1 MKTDY
6 AALGKRALE
15 RLRATC
21 PLADEVQRDILFEI
35 LSKNRNTEFGRKY
48 GFSQIKSIADFQ
60 KKVPLSGYDDYE
72 GDILRIVRGG
82 KNILT
87 AEEPVYFCISSG
99 TTGDEKF
106 IPVTGGDV
114 EMQYLYDYGLV
125 FGAVREYY
133 GGMDEREIFG
143 KIFQVGEFGKTFM
156 DDGRIKGIR
165 SGCVY
170 LCADQ
175 FVGFDASDYC
185 VPKELLFPE
194 SLEDQLYL
202 KLRFALAERGLT
214 AIHGVFINRVAAVMD
229 YLVQNW
235 NMLLND
241 MERGTID
248 EAVEL
253 SEAQRRH
260 FNETLP
266 PNPERAREL
275 REIPLRKSLHGIIP
289 KIWKNMKYIL
299 AIGGKSFPYFTE
311 KVMEY
316 AGEVPICHYAYA
328 ASECVFGVAEKMNI
342 PDRYILF
349 PEAVFFEFIP
359 IKEPHKILTMSELK
373 TGGKYEIIFTNRSGL
388 YRYRLGD
395 VVEVVGWFDRAPVV
409 KYSYRINQ
417 VINIAGEKTNCEQ
430 LSMAVRRFSEIT
442 GADVMGYC
450 VCEDYSGLIPR
461 YLFYIECSDD
471 STIGNANSRFTGK
484 AGGNATD
491 NTDGN
496 TASEAP
502 GVTGSF
508 AEVILEE
515 CMRNANFDY
524 RSCESMNEIA
534 PLKLAFLQAGSFRK
548 YEKRLAGT
556 GKPMGQN
563 KLLHF
568 LDTDEKKEFFARQI
582 LKKENGL

>member
-6 AALGKRALE
+6 AALGKQALE
-15 RLRATC
+15 RLGATC
-21 PLADEVQRDILFEI
+21 HRAQEVQREILFDI
-35 LSKNRNTEFGRKY
+35 LSKNKDTDFGRRY
-48 GFSQIKSIADFQ
+48 GFSEIKSAADFQ
-60 KKVPLSGYDDYE
+60 KRVPLSEYDDYAD
-72 GDILRIVRGG
+72 DILKIVEGG

-87 AEEPVYFCISSG
+87 AQDPVYFCISSG

-114 EMQYLYDYGLV
+114 EMQYLYDYALV

-133 GGMDEREIFG
+133 SDRDEGEIFG

-170 LCADQ
+170 LCADK

-202 KLRFALAERGLT
+202 KLRFALAERNLT
-214 AIHGVFINRVAAVMD
+214 AIHGVFINRVAGVMD
-229 YLVQNW
+229 YLLQNW
-235 NMLLND
+235 DMLLGD
-241 MERGTID
+241 METGTID

-253 SEAQRRH
+253 SKTQRQH
-260 FNETLP
+260 FTLMLP
-266 PNPERAREL
+266 PDPERAREL
-275 REIPLRKSLHGIIP
+275 RAIPLDESLHGIIP
-289 KIWKNMKYIL
+289 KIWKKMKYIL
-299 AIGGKSFPYFTE
+299 AIGGKSFPHFTE
-311 KVMEY
+311 KMIEY

-328 ASECVFGVAEKMNI
+328 ASECVFGVAEKMNV

-359 IKEPHKILTMSELK
+359 IKEPHKILMMWELK
-373 TGGKYEIIFTNRSGL
+373 TGSKYEMIFTSRSGL

-395 VVEVVGWFDRAPVV
+395 VVEVVGWFDEAPVV

-417 VINIAGEKTNCEQ
+417 AINIAGEKTNCEQ
-430 LSMAVRRFSEIT
+430 LSMAVKRFSEIT
-442 GADVMGYC
+442 GAEVTGYC
-450 VCEDYSGLIPR
+450 VCQDNSELIPR

-471 STIGNANSRFTGK
+471 NWSANAPF
-484 AGGNATD
+484 NA
-491 NTDGN
+491 DGN
-496 TASEAP
+496 PTSNPAVNAISNT
-502 GVTGSF
+502 TGI
-508 AEVILEE
+508 AGEILEE

-534 PLKLAFLQAGSFRK
+534 PLKLAFLQRGSFRK
-548 YEKRLAGT
+548 YEKKLAGM

-568 LDTDEKKEFFARQI
+568 LDTDEKKEFFAQQV
-582 LKKENGL
+582 LKKENSL

>member
-6 AALGKRALE
+6 AALGKQALE

-21 PLADEVQRDILFEI
+21 RRADEVQRELLSDILN
-35 LSKNRNTEFGRKY
+35 KNKDTEFGRKN
-48 GFSQIKSIADFQ
+48 GFSEIESAADFQ
-60 KKVPLSGYDDYE
+60 KKVPLSEYDDYAD
-72 GDILRIVRGG
+72 DILRIVDGG
-82 KNILT
+82 ENILT
-87 AEEPVYFCISSG
+87 AENPVYFCISSG

-106 IPVTGGDV
+106 VPVTGGDV
-114 EMQYLYDYGLV
+114 EIQYLYDYGLV

-133 GGMDEREIFG
+133 GGMDETEIFG

-170 LCADQ
+170 LCADR
-175 FVGFDASDYC
+175 FAGFDASDYC
-185 VPKELLFPE
+185 VPKELLFPG

-202 KLRFALAERGLT
+202 KLRFALAERDLT
-214 AIHGVFINRVAAVMD
+214 AIHGVFINRVAGVMD
-229 YLVQNW
+229 YLLQNW
-235 NMLLND
+235 DMLLND
-241 MERGTID
+241 METGTID

-260 FNETLP
+260 FTGMLP
-266 PNPERAREL
+266 PDPERAREL
-275 REIPLRKSLHGIIP
+275 REIPLDRPLYGMIR
-289 KIWKNMKYIL
+289 KIWKKMKYIL

-311 KVMEY
+311 KIMEY
-316 AGEVPICHYAYA
+316 AGNVPICHYAYA
-328 ASECVFGVAEKMNI
+328 ASECVFGVAEKMNV

-359 IKEPHKILTMSELK
+359 VKEPHKILTMPEIE
-373 TGGKYEIIFTNRSGL
+373 TGGKYEIVFTSRSGL

-395 VVEVVGWFDRAPVV
+395 VVEVVGWYDKAPVV

-417 VINIAGEKTNCEQ
+417 AINIAGEKTNCEQ
-430 LSMAVRRFSEIT
+430 LSTAVKCFSEIT
-442 GADVMGYC
+442 GADVTGYC
-450 VCEDYSGLIPR
+450 VCEDNSGLVPR
-461 YLFYIECSDD
+461 YLFYIECSDND
-471 STIGNANSRFTGK
+471 TVANAG
-484 AGGNATD
+484 
-491 NTDGN
+491 
-496 TASEAP
+496 E
-502 GVTGSF
+502 
-508 AEVILEE
+508 ILEE

-534 PLKLAFLQAGSFRK
+534 PLKLAFLRMGSFQR
-548 YEKRLAGT
+548 YEKKLAGT

-582 LKKENGL
+582 LKKENSL